1 MGMSM
6 APARKAH
13 RKAQAD
19 HKRPRLLVVA
29 EVVRVAVDLAAAVL
43 DRAVVGV
50 GAEVVVVTDDL
61 NPPCKH
67 TGLHRQ
73 YAVEA
78 GVLL

>member
-19 HKRPRLLVVA
+19 HKQHRPLVVA

-43 DRAVVGV
+43 ARAVMGV
-50 GAEVVVVTDDL
+50 AAEVVVVTDDL

-67 TGLHRQ
+67 TGLHSILS
-73 YAVEA
+73 VEA